1 MPGKSSLLNILTGSN
16 VIQKSKLFS
25 TLDPTTRKLYL
36 KNGNHIAITDTV
48 GFINKLPTTLID
60 AFHATLEEINEADIL
75 LHVIDISNKN
85 AAEQTDVVK
94 EVLEKLNITNIKQI
108 MVLNKID
115 KLTNNQQKELEIK
128 LNNNKSSKLIT
139 KMISV
144 KEKTGIDNL
153 IISIEKMLENITE

>member
-1 MPGKSSLLNILTGSN
+1 
-16 VIQKSKLFS
+16 
-25 TLDPTTRKLYL
+25 
-36 KNGNHIAITDTV
+36 
-48 GFINKLPTTLID
+48 
-60 AFHATLEEINEADIL
+60 
-75 LHVIDISNKN
+75 
-85 AAEQTDVVK
+85 
-94 EVLEKLNITNIKQI
+94 

>member
-1 MPGKSSLLNILTGSN
+1 MNLITGAN

-36 KNGNHIAITDTV
+36 KSGKQVAITDTV

-60 AFHATLEEINEADIL
+60 AFHATLDEINEADIL
-75 LHVIDISNKN
+75 LHIIDISNKN

-94 EVLEKLNITNIKQI
+94 EVLEKINIKKSNQI

-115 KLTNNQQKELEIK
+115 KLSKNQQIELELK
-128 LNNNKSSKLIT
+128 LKNNKSTDLIT

-144 KEKTGIDNL
+144 KENIGIDNL
-153 IISIEKMLENITE
+153 IKSIDDMLKNTK